1 MVEISKDTC
10 IDTRV
15 PYSTSTVANRGDC
28 EALLR
33 TCIFVFSVNDDDDSD
48 NDGEEDG
55 KEGDVRD

>member
-1 MVEISKDTC
+1 MHRHPRPVLNINCSQH
-10 IDTRV
+10 RV
-15 PYSTSTVANRGDC
+15 DC

-33 TCIFVFSVNDDDDSD
+33 ACIFVFSVNDDDDSD